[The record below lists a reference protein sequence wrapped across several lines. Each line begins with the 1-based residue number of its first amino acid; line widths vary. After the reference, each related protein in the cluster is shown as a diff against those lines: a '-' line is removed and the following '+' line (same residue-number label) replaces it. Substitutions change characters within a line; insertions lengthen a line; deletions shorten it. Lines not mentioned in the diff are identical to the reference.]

1 MTPDRWREYRVAPEV
16 RQVVICR
23 VGKTGISNLKDEW
36 QENTMVLNLKRWY
49 EKKVD
54 LLEKLGIDK
63 KL

>member
-1 MTPDRWREYRVAPEV
+1 MTPDRWREYRVAPGV

-23 VGKTGISNLKDEW
+23 VGKTGINLKDEW